1 MTTDE
6 RLSEPELLRQG
17 GFRFAAKFLAPGDIR
32 STKRQRRRLR
42 EFAQAEDP
50 LADAVVDMIRRLPPG
65 EGRRLFNRAVEHGLD
80 SLDSLDDPPA
90 ELVDFFRAVEATP
103 YWVSHERLDRGAR
116 AIVRTGVLSLFPLG
130 DIALMGGYLASRAT
144 KPLVGTGVIEY
155 AATRRLTETAR
166 WWFDVTTPGAL
177 RVGADGYAS
186 ALRVRLVHAHVRAAM
201 NRRDDWD
208 YASWDRPIN
217 QVQTAGTLLLFSLV
231 YVLGM
236 RVLGVRYTD
245 TERADI
251 IHLWRYVGWLMGVD
265 DELLPATEEDA
276 WRLLWLLA
284 ATEFVPDEDSQRL
297 AAALL
302 HAYSEAGRDRGG
314 PLGAVVGELS
324 MRVHGSISRL
334 VLGKAN
340 SDFLGLPDD
349 PIMQAAV
356 LAAAAGNFAAETVRQ
371 RVPGATWAQERIG
384 EFTRRRYAEALGKL
398 VRHDRTY
405 AQHMHAPVE
414 PAA

>member
-1 MTTDE
+1 MTAEE
-6 RLSEPELLRQG
+6 RLPDPELLRQG
-17 GFRFAAKFLAPGDIR
+17 GFRLAATFLAPGDIR
-32 STKRQRRRLR
+32 GTERQRRRLR

-50 LADAVVDMIRRLPPG
+50 LADAVVAMIRSLPAG

-80 SLDSLDDPPA
+80 SLDDPPV
-90 ELVDFFRAVEATP
+90 ELVDFFRRVEATP
-103 YWVSHERLDRGAR
+103 YWVDHKRLDRGAR

-166 WWFDVTTPGAL
+166 WWFDVTTPGASP
-177 RVGADGYAS
+177 VGAEGYAA

-208 YASWDRPIN
+208 YESWDRPIN

-245 TERADI
+245 AERADI

-265 DELLPATEEDA
+265 DEL
-276 WRLLWLLA
+276 
-284 ATEFVPDEDSQRL
+284 
-297 AAALL
+297 
-302 HAYSEAGRDRGG
+302 
-314 PLGAVVGELS
+314 
-324 MRVHGSISRL
+324 
-334 VLGKAN
+334 
-340 SDFLGLPDD
+340 
-349 PIMQAAV
+349 
-356 LAAAAGNFAAETVRQ
+356 
-371 RVPGATWAQERIG
+371 
-384 EFTRRRYAEALGKL
+384 
-398 VRHDRTY
+398 
-405 AQHMHAPVE
+405 
-414 PAA
+414 

>member
-1 MTTDE
+1 MTAEE
-6 RLSEPELLRQG
+6 RLPDPELLRQG
-17 GFRFAAKFLAPGDIR
+17 GFRLAATFLAPGDIR
-32 STKRQRRRLR
+32 GTERQRRRLR

-50 LADAVVDMIRRLPPG
+50 LADAVVAMIRSLPAG

-80 SLDSLDDPPA
+80 SLDDPPV
-90 ELVDFFRAVEATP
+90 ELVDFFRRVEATP
-103 YWVSHERLDRGAR
+103 YWVDHKRLDRGAR

-177 RVGADGYAS
+177 HVGAEGYAA

-208 YASWDRPIN
+208 YESWDRPIN

-245 TERADI
+245 AERADI

-284 ATEFVPDEDSQRL
+284 ATEFVPDEDSKRL

-302 HAYSEAGRDRGG
+302 DAYAETGRERGG
-314 PLGAVVGELS
+314 PLGAVLGELS

-334 VLGKAN
+334 VLGKSN

-349 PIMQAAV
+349 PIVQLAV
-356 LAAAAGNFAAETVRQ
+356 LAVAAGNFVVETVRQ
-371 RVPGATWAQERIG
+371 RLPGATWVQERLG
-384 EFTRRRYAEALGKL
+384 EFTRHRYAELLGKS
-398 VRHDRTY
+398 VRHDPTY
-405 AQHMHAPVE
+405 ARYMRVRAE